1 MGLLLLR
8 VSVAAA
14 FLVNVS
20 SRAGVSLL
28 HPFFAG
34 ALLTASCLTVGVLT
48 PYLSFTV
55 CVYALANLFGDSY
68 LSELV
73 SASLI
78 LNSAALALLGPGAY
92 SIDAQ
97 LFGRRVVVVP
107 PRRDADRT

>member
-1 MGLLLLR
+1 LLR

-14 FLVNVS
+14 FLLNVASRTGVS
-20 SRAGVSLL
+20 SF

-34 ALLTASCLTVGVLT
+34 ALLMASCLIAGVLT
-48 PYLSFTV
+48 PYLSFIV
-55 CVYALANLFGDSY
+55 CVYALSNLFGHSY

-78 LNSAALALLGPGAY
+78 LNSGALALLGPGAY

-107 PRRDADRT
+107 PRKNAGRT